1 MPFGISLLKY
11 IITYNL
17 ISLFYLSGHGI
28 GSYGFI
34 HESPIQVR
42 NNRKSSI
49 LCALIAGLSFQVRVY
64 ASEEHPMREG
74 YFFSDEPGYY
84 EPGVGGVRLET

>member
-1 MPFGISLLKY
+1 MRS
-11 IITYNL
+11 
-17 ISLFYLSGHGI
+17 
-28 GSYGFI
+28 
-34 HESPIQVR
+34 
-42 NNRKSSI
+42 NRKSSI